1 MDRNKIKDIIKII
14 NIIEIMLVLV
24 KICINLAIL
33 NKFLI
38 QMLKIIWV
46 LELKEKY
53 WMILSLC
60 LILSI
65 TKILDWNEFFM
76 LLYICL

>member
-1 MDRNKIKDIIKII
+1 MIEIINIQIFKYLMDRNKIKDIIKII

-38 QMLKIIWV
+38 QMLKII
-46 LELKEKY
+46 
-53 WMILSLC
+53 
-60 LILSI
+60 
-65 TKILDWNEFFM
+65 
-76 LLYICL
+76 

>member
-1 MDRNKIKDIIKII
+1 MRIFKYLMDRNKIKDIIKII
-14 NIIEIMLVLV
+14 NIIEIVFVLVLV

-38 QMLKIIWV
+38 RMLKIIWV

-65 TKILDWNEFFM
+65 IKI
-76 LLYICL
+76 